1 MFALRAL
8 PLLLPV
14 KQSVGKEKRFTVAEL
29 ITNARNAFIVEISV
43 SFFFLQVFW
52 LLILMRGFNI

>member
-43 SFFFLQVFW
+43 SFFCKCF
-52 LLILMRGFNI
+52 GF

>member
-14 KQSVGKEKRFTVAEL
+14 KQSVGKEKRFTVARL

-43 SFFFLQVFW
+43 SFFLQVFW